1 MNLYQLIVSIVVSPL
16 WLLYVACVLPHSSY
30 KCQYLYFDGSSPN
43 HFPVPRQ
50 SSFDMS
56 SWSLGLCLQNYGSKR
71 LHEEPLF
78 FTSTNCY
85 FRSVAA
91 SLTRCSKVSTEIIN
105 LLLRPKTSAATMR
118 RKGVG
123 PSHGQTA
130 VYYGRSMRTVRELF
144 FCVSGAGCTMCRIS

>member
-1 MNLYQLIVSIVVSPL
+1 MSIYQFVYVLLRSCCCSFASSELISTDSFYSSLSTLAPL
-16 WLLYVACVLPHSSY
+16 CSLCSAALSY

-91 SLTRCSKVSTEIIN
+91 SLTRCSKVST
-105 LLLRPKTSAATMR
+105 RSSTCFFGR
-118 RKGVG
+118 RRRQRRCGGKG
-123 PSHGQTA
+123 SDRH
-130 VYYGRSMRTVRELF
+130 TVRRPSTTVE
-144 FCVSGAGCTMCRIS
+144 A